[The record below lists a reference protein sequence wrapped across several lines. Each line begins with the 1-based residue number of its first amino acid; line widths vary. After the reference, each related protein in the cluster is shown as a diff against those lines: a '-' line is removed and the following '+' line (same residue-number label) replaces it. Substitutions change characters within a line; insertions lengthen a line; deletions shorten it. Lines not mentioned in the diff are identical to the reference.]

1 MQTLTKAAPVKRI
14 LSLASIGVIS
24 GMALL
29 SLSINARACEDEQVS
44 VQTKIK
50 GQGMKEVKLD
60 ELKSAFNSESD
71 KVRLVSVLSPTCAL
85 CISGHGAVK
94 AIFKDLKSEKLKGFL
109 VWLPMLSKDSSHEAA
124 VQSATMKD
132 DRIGLEGWNQGKEIG
147 EAFSKTL
154 KLKNTTWDVYLVYA
168 PGIKWTGDEPSMP
181 TFWMHQLQSEDGADQ
196 KQCLNLPR
204 LKREV
209 EKLLSKS

>member
-1 MQTLTKAAPVKRI
+1 MV
-14 LSLASIGVIS
+14 
-24 GMALL
+24 LL
-29 SLSINARACEDEQVS
+29 SFSMNARACENEQVN
-44 VQTKIK
+44 VQTRTK
-50 GQGMKEVKLD
+50 GQSMKEIKMD
-60 ELKSAFNSESD
+60 ELKTAFNSESD

-109 VWLPMLSKDSSHEAA
+109 VWLPMLGKDSSHEAA

-154 KLKNTTWDVYLVYA
+154 KLRSTTWDVYLVYA
-168 PGIKWTGDEPSMP
+168 PGIKWIGNEPPTP

-204 LKREV
+204 LKSEV
-209 EKLLSKS
+209 EKLLTTKS